1 MGHRQKLKRTG
12 RQTETGRKRKAGL
25 KEWKRNK
32 QAGREGGRAEIK
44 TETHR
49 KAGGGGLR
57 KRERGKKRNQKACRE

>member
-49 KAGGGGLR
+49 KAGGGGVAEKGAR
-57 KRERGKKRNQKACRE
+57 QKEKPKSM